1 MECSPGEKD
10 LGVMVDGKMDMSQ
23 QCALTAQKANRI
35 PGCIKG
41 TVASRLRDA
50 ILPLYSALVRPHLE
64 CCTGSPQ
71 CRRDVELWESIQKR
85 ATKMILRMEQLCYED
100 S

>member
-71 CRRDVELWESIQKR
+71 CRRERNLLEHVQRR
-85 ATKMILRMEQLCYED
+85 ATRMEHRL
-100 S
+100 